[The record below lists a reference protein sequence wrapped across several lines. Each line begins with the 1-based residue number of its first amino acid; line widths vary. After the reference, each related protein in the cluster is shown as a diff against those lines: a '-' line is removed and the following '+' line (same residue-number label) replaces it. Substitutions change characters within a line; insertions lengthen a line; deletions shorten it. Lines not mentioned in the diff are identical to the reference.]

1 MSKIFFPV
9 EIAPCADIIYG
20 YLLASNDDC
29 DTFNVPFKFRVRFL
43 LPAMTSSLSSWANK
57 NMVGGLPFDDA
68 LASNLQ
74 PLVRDFYYR
83 VCRSS
88 HIWWGHAI
96 KGAQVDVNEDAT
108 IISINMSRDAPIT
121 TAQRRWVS

>member
-1 MSKIFFPV
+1 MSKFFFPV

-43 LPAMTSSLSSWANK
+43 LPAMTSSLSLWAHK
-57 NMVGGLPFDDA
+57 HLPGTPRFDDA
-68 LASNLQ
+68 LANDLR

-88 HIWWGHAI
+88 IIWWGHAI
-96 KGAQVDVNEDAT
+96 AGAKVDINEDPA
-108 IISINMSRDAPIT
+108 IISINISQDAPIT